1 MKVQLLSVKHAE
13 LIALG
18 KPTGILGIEKL
29 HIDDFLKITERRSVR
44 HAWIADAY

>member
-1 MKVQLLSVKHAE
+1 MKVQLLSVNHAE

-29 HIDDFLKITERRSVR
+29 HIDDFLKVAVRCSVGHAGIT
-44 HAWIADAY
+44 DAY